1 MKCTAVINT
10 KVQNSL
16 RVSGGS
22 YVSTIRTMHCNYMM
36 RTTSADIVLG
46 WDNVSVSVSGR
57 ASSSGAKD
65 QLPPLLRT
73 LRRALRARRGL
84 PKRPSEVRSVAR
96 RDIRPALP
104 AMHMSAVQRRNTVLL
119 LLLLRVR
126 VVVLPVRHAPVP
138 PHVVAD
144 HGERVRQRAAVV
156 EARGRRVRA
165 EHGLGGGQD
174 RSGGGVAVV
183 HARRDGVDRVRR
195 VRVCAQARAG
205 RPHLHGEVRV
215 RVLVVRAVFVYV

>member
-22 YVSTIRTMHCNYMM
+22 YVSTIRTMHSNYMM
-36 RTTSADIVLG
+36 RTTSANIVLG
-46 WDNVSVSVSGR
+46 WDSVSKSGR
-57 ASSSGAKD
+57 ASSSCAKH
-65 QLPPLLRT
+65 QLPPLLRA
-73 LRRALRARRGL
+73 LCRALRARRGL
-84 PKRPSEVRSVAR
+84 PKRPSEVRSIAR
-96 RDIRPALP
+96 RDVRPALP
-104 AMHMSAVQRRNTVLL
+104 AMYMSAMQRRNTM
-119 LLLLRVR
+119 LLLLRVG
-126 VVVLPVRHAPVP
+126 VVVLPIRHAPVP

-165 EHGLGGGQD
+165 EHGLWGGQD
-174 RSGGGVAVV
+174 GGGGVAVV

-195 VRVCAQARAG
+195 VRVCAQARAR

-215 RVLVVRAVFVYV
+215 LVLVLVVRAVFVYV